1 VTVTQSKNKPR
12 RGLVDSEELK
22 RIRSSRLLFDY
33 LVFGTLV
40 LISLAVLTA
49 VAWNENRQSEQQA
62 LALHDQLQQQVS
74 ARAAAKIRETLRR
87 CERELLALDSD
98 GALAQ
103 FASGKT
109 GLKLP
114 RELSRKITH
123 GQCGS
128 LSIFGSAGEGRYPTM
143 SQSAISDAAQ
153 RSYLSWARKSS
164 ASEAGAG
171 LFGPDLVP
179 RDVGGPQRKQE
190 RIVFD
195 LVLPLAAN
203 EGGTAEFAGAA
214 IIRVP
219 LPELLRDALT
229 LVKGIAGSRLWILD
243 SDDRLLWQAQHP
255 DQALSS
261 IKAGAEKSR
270 CKSCHGSFSYLEP
283 LFEQVRGATSYQAP
297 DRPMTLV
304 AHELMTYQSVNWI
317 VAVSSTYAHITSFQR
332 HQGKQSFLS
341 MLAVVSLLLLGLAM
355 IYRRS
360 QQRQQAGQEARYQH
374 TKKGLIKKLR
384 YSEQRYRN
392 VIESA
397 HDLIWATDMEGHIS
411 FVNQRVAEITQTP
424 QAQLEGKSLIDLVHP
439 ADVRTVKE
447 AIINARQ
454 GKQQSY
460 QMRLQGLGRE
470 HVILA
475 MNTIA
480 WKDGGQIIGT
490 VNFGRDITHQ
500 VRVEQ
505 TVSTKSEQ
513 EHVLNTLL
521 QLALTSSSLQEKLDY
536 SLREILSI
544 QWLPKN
550 ARGGILLS
558 RGPIEILEMV
568 ASVNLSEEALE
579 RCGTIEPGNCICGRA
594 AANQSI
600 IFASSD
606 DPRHD
611 TCYEGM
617 EPHKDYAVPIISGQ
631 TLLGVMYLYLPADYQ
646 EDPKAIQFLQMIAR
660 TLAGI
665 IEQHHAQAALRKS
678 EERYMLAAR
687 GARDGLW
694 DWDIR
699 LNQIYFSARWKAM
712 LGLDHRFQDTE
723 PAAWYSL
730 VHPDNLSGLQKCIEA
745 HLKGDTPH
753 LEYEYRARHADGEY
767 RWMLVRGEAVRD
779 KESLPIRLAGSQT
792 DITERKLNEEQLLH
806 HAFHDDLTGLP
817 NRALFFNRLGHCLQ
831 RQDRRPDIQ
840 FAVLLVDL
848 DRFKVVNDSLGHLAG
863 DNLLC
868 DIAGRLAALIRG
880 GDTSARI
887 GGDEFAILLDDIK
900 DLNDATRVAQRL
912 NEELRLPYEVNKQE
926 VYSSASIGIALSST
940 GYENPEEMLRDADTA
955 MYRAKSIGK
964 GQYQIFNESMHQEAL
979 QVMKLENDM
988 RRAIEREEFQLHFQP
1003 IVSIKRGGVVALETL
1018 VRWEHPLQGLL
1029 YPNVFIA
1036 IAEETDLIVELGE
1049 WILRTA
1055 CQTAQAWIAGGGP
1068 PIRVAVNVSA
1078 RQFLRVDMCRLVQ
1091 DVLDDTGL
1099 PPKLLELEITE
1110 SCFMGTGE
1118 ANIEAIAKLARSG
1131 VSISLDD
1138 FGTGYSSLH
1147 ILKTLPIDVLKLDR
1161 AFVSELGINDQEEAI
1176 ASAVISMAKNLNLQ
1190 VTAEGVE
1197 THKQLEVL
1205 CRLGYDQLQGFLIAR
1220 PAPSFEESVQRVTR
1234 FMEQGTDKQTQG

>member
-1 VTVTQSKNKPR
+1 MTQSNNKPR
-12 RGLVDSEELK
+12 RSLVDSAELK
-22 RIRSSRLLFDY
+22 RIRRSRLLFDY
-33 LVFGTLV
+33 LIFGTLV

-62 LALHDQLQQQVS
+62 LAQHNQLQQQVS
-74 ARAAAKIRETLRR
+74 ARASAKIRETLRR
-87 CERELLALDSD
+87 CERELLALNSD

-103 FASGKT
+103 FASGNT
-109 GLKLP
+109 GTKLP
-114 RELSRKITH
+114 KELSRKIAA
-123 GQCGS
+123 GQCGG
-128 LSIFGSAGEGRYPTM
+128 LSIFGPAGEGRYPTV
-143 SQSAISDAAQ
+143 SPSTISDAAR
-153 RSYLSWARKSS
+153 RSYLSWARKSNTS
-164 ASEAGAG
+164 KARAR

-179 RDVGGPQRKQE
+179 PEVGGPQRKQE

-195 LVLPLAAN
+195 LVLPLAIN
-203 EGGTAEFAGAA
+203 EGGAAEFAGAA
-214 IIRVP
+214 IIRIP
-219 LPELLRDALT
+219 LPEVLRDALT

-243 SDDRLLWQAQHP
+243 SDGRLLWQAQHP
-255 DQALSS
+255 DLALSS
-261 IKAGAEKSR
+261 INDEAGAGKGS
-270 CKSCHGSFSYLEP
+270 CKSCHGSFSYLAP
-283 LFEQVRGATSYQAP
+283 LLKQERGAATYHPPA
-297 DRPMTLV
+297 RPLALAAT
-304 AHELMTYQSVNWI
+304 ELMTFRSADWI
-317 VAVSSTYAHITSFQR
+317 VALSSTHTHITSFER
-332 HQGKQSFLS
+332 HRGKQSFLS

-439 ADVRTVKE
+439 ADERTVKE

-470 HVILA
+470 HVILS

-521 QLALTSSSLQEKLDY
+521 QLALTSSPLQEKLDY

-550 ARGGILLS
+550 TGGGILLS
-558 RGPIEILEMV
+558 RGPIETLEMV
-568 ASVNLSEEALE
+568 ASVNLSGEALE
-579 RCGTIEPGNCICGRA
+579 RCGTIEPGTCICGRA
-594 AANQSI
+594 AAKQTI

-617 EPHKDYAVPIISGQ
+617 EPHKNYAVPIISGQ
-631 TLLGVMYLYLPADYQ
+631 ILLGVMFLYLPEDYI

-699 LNQIYFSARWKAM
+699 LNKIYFSARWKAM
-712 LGLDHRFQDTE
+712 LGLDHSFQGTE
-723 PAAWYSL
+723 PADWYSL
-730 VHPDNLSGLQKCIEA
+730 VHSDNLSGLQKCIEA

-817 NRALFFNRLGHCLQ
+817 NRALFFDRLGHCLQ

-1003 IVSIKRGGVVALETL
+1003 IVSIKRGEVVALETL

-1078 RQFLRVDMCRLVQ
+1078 RQFLRVDMCQLVQ
-1091 DVLDDTGL
+1091 EVLDDTGL
-1099 PPKLLELEITE
+1099 PPELLELEITE

-1205 CRLGYDQLQGFLIAR
+1205 SRLGYDQLQGFLIAR

-1234 FMEQGTDKQTQG
+1234 FMEQRADKQTQG